1 MRLGIAQASL
11 ALRSTFTIFAKCK
24 KILTRIGGFKKQS
37 MKIVAFYGKA
47 TRLVKQDQFEELL
60 EAVGAAWGESV
71 KAGFF
76 FAKDLAER
84 LRRDFPE
91 LAERYLRG
99 DENVFGDVLPAETDL
114 LVCLV
119 GDGTMLDTLP
129 LVQDSGIPVLGINF
143 GRLGFLN
150 AINADRVQSLLQPG
164 FIDRFRKE
172 RRLLLEVGDFEFLS
186 QDSISVPSK
195 LPYALNEAAVV
206 KSENESLVLLDVLV
220 DGQFMNTSYGDGV
233 LFSTPTG
240 STAYSLRC
248 GGPIL
253 IPSADNIL
261 ITPMA
266 SHTLTVRP
274 LIIEGYQE
282 VTVRAKGTERC
293 RLLLDSKVYE
303 LAGPFSFKIRK
314 AGFKFITV
322 YPPERNFFD
331 AIREKLMWG
340 FDVRHKRDC

>member
-1 MRLGIAQASL
+1 
-11 ALRSTFTIFAKCK
+11 
-24 KILTRIGGFKKQS
+24 

-47 TRLVKQDQFEELL
+47 TRLARQEQFEELL
-60 EAVGAAWGESV
+60 GMVGAAWGESV
-71 KAGFF
+71 KVGFV
-76 FAKDLAER
+76 FARDLAER
-84 LRRDFPE
+84 LRKEFPD
-91 LAERYLRG
+91 LAGRYLREG
-99 DENVFGDVLPAETDL
+99 ENVFGDILPSETDL
-114 LVCLV
+114 LVCLG

-129 LVQDSGIPVLGINF
+129 LVQDSGVPVLGINF

-150 AINADRVQSLLQPG
+150 AVNADRVQSMLQPG
-164 FIDRFRKE
+164 FIERFRRE
-172 RRLLLEVGDFEFLS
+172 RRLLLEVGDFESLGRGT
-186 QDSISVPSK
+186 VPVPVRQ
-195 LPYALNEAAVV
+195 PYALNEAAVV
-206 KSENESLVLLDVLV
+206 KSENESLILLDVLV
-220 DGQFMNTSYGDGV
+220 DGQFMNTYYGDGV

-240 STAYSLRC
+240 STAYSLSC

-253 IPSADNIL
+253 TPSADNIL

-282 VTVRAKGTERC
+282 ITVKTKGTEHC

-340 FDVRHKRDC
+340 LDIRHRHE

>member
-1 MRLGIAQASL
+1 
-11 ALRSTFTIFAKCK
+11 
-24 KILTRIGGFKKQS
+24 

-47 TRLVKQDQFEELL
+47 TRLARQEQFEELL
-60 EAVGAAWGESV
+60 GMVSAAWGESV
-71 KAGFF
+71 KVGFV
-76 FAKDLAER
+76 FARDLAER
-84 LRRDFPE
+84 LRKEFPD
-91 LAERYLRG
+91 LAGRYLREG
-99 DENVFGDVLPAETDL
+99 ENVFGGILPSETDL
-114 LVCLV
+114 LVCLG

-129 LVQDSGIPVLGINF
+129 LVQDSGVPVLGINF

-150 AINADRVQSLLQPG
+150 AVNADRVQSMLQPG
-164 FIDRFRKE
+164 FIERFRRE
-172 RRLLLEVGDFEFLS
+172 RRLLLEVGDFESLGRGT
-186 QDSISVPSK
+186 VPVPVRQ
-195 LPYALNEAAVV
+195 PYALNEAAVV
-206 KSENESLVLLDVLV
+206 KSENESLILLDVLV
-220 DGQFMNTSYGDGV
+220 DGQFMNTYYGDGV

-240 STAYSLRC
+240 STAYSLSC

-253 IPSADNIL
+253 TPSADNIL

-282 VTVRAKGTERC
+282 ITVKTKGTEHC

-340 FDVRHKRDC
+340 LDIRHRHE

>member
-1 MRLGIAQASL
+1 M
-11 ALRSTFTIFAKCK
+11 
-24 KILTRIGGFKKQS
+24 
-37 MKIVAFYGKA
+37 
-47 TRLVKQDQFEELL
+47 
-60 EAVGAAWGESV
+60 
-71 KAGFF
+71 
-76 FAKDLAER
+76 
-84 LRRDFPE
+84 
-91 LAERYLRG
+91 
-99 DENVFGDVLPAETDL
+99 
-114 LVCLV
+114 
-119 GDGTMLDTLP
+119 
-129 LVQDSGIPVLGINF
+129 
-143 GRLGFLN
+143 
-150 AINADRVQSLLQPG
+150 
-164 FIDRFRKE
+164 
-172 RRLLLEVGDFEFLS
+172 LLEVGDFEFLS

-220 DGQFMNTSYGDGV
+220 DGQFMNTYYGDGV

-240 STAYSLRC
+240 STAYSLSC

-322 YPPERNFFD
+322 YPPERNFFC
-331 AIREKLMWG
+331 RP
-340 FDVRHKRDC
+340 R